1 MRKKVGELVKKIE
14 KELNCEVTEAHV
26 KEFNPDSDPMFVYE
40 GGSPGIKVKAEE
52 LKQSLVKALEAE
64 NLKSELKIPVTET
77 QPKTTVEDVKRSR
90 RLSFL
95 SIPPI
100 PPIRKTALTIW
111 RCPWR
116 RPTAPC

>member
-64 NLKSELKIPVTET
+64 NLKSELKI
-77 QPKTTVEDVKRSR
+77 R
-90 RLSFL
+90 
-95 SIPPI
+95 
-100 PPIRKTALTIW
+100 
-111 RCPWR
+111 
-116 RPTAPC
+116 